1 MVCIGTCFQQAEVV
15 KVGAGQASSRSCLD
29 AFIQCWFSWVA
40 IMYDRGLH
48 NRGVLQ
54 QYMDEHNI
62 QVHHVPLE
70 SPESLG
76 RVERHGLFR
85 RVCTEVGA
93 YSKEQVESCSTQV
106 LGVKNDSARV
116 GGFSPSQWVLG
127 RAPRGAASLMSEED
141 HA

>member
-29 AFIQCWFSWVA
+29 AFMKRWFSWAGHPVA

-76 RVERHGLFR
+76 RVERHGGLLKALFR

-116 GGFSPSQWVLG
+116 GGFSPS
-127 RAPRGAASLMSEED
+127 
-141 HA
+141 

>member
-1 MVCIGTCFQQAEVV
+1 MC
-15 KVGAGQASSRSCLD
+15 
-29 AFIQCWFSWVA
+29 
-40 IMYDRGLH
+40 DRGLH

-62 QVHHVPLE
+62 QVYHVPLE

-76 RVERHGLFR
+76 RVERHGGLLKALFR
-85 RVCTEVGA
+85 RLCTEVGA
-93 YSKEQVESCSTQV
+93 CTKEQVESCITQV
-106 LGVKNDSARV
+106 LGVKNDSVRA

-141 HA
+141 HAQLGAIQA